1 MSVLCS
7 GYSRQCANQIHVNQ
21 DKFGG
26 LRAYDSNHSE
36 ITLAVVADGV
46 SLGYQGKYASYNTV
60 LWLLEWASQYIPTH
74 EFDIQTIA
82 REIQIQMIKYNH
94 QLNDYSDLH
103 SDKDTCCTV
112 CGVVTDGKQL
122 LIFNAGDS
130 RLYELSVNGQIRC
143 NYNADTIDTDL
154 TLNAVAT
161 NGDTEQ
167 VITLG
172 HIYIDNVKPVGEYE
186 SALQN
191 LGTFDGFYG
200 MESRTV
206 LIEGVSPDINVDR
219 CEIQLND
226 TTLKN
231 EDGGFVYDESAHT
244 ISFTIGK
251 GYTDVKPTLVDKAGN
266 INNLAMVKNVYVGGV
281 FARWWYLFVLG
292 GLAILAIPTGIIIAI
307 IRKKIRPVS
316 F

>member
-1 MSVLCS
+1 MFS
-7 GYSRQCANQIHVNQ
+7 QIRIL
-21 DKFGG
+21 K
-26 LRAYDSNHSE
+26 L
-36 ITLAVVADGV
+36 
-46 SLGYQGKYASYNTV
+46 
-60 LWLLEWASQYIPTH
+60 
-74 EFDIQTIA
+74 
-82 REIQIQMIKYNH
+82 
-94 QLNDYSDLH
+94 
-103 SDKDTCCTV
+103 
-112 CGVVTDGKQL
+112 QL
-122 LIFNAGDS
+122 L
-130 RLYELSVNGQIRC
+130 LYISQ

-206 LIEGVSPDINVDR
+206 MIEGVSPDIDVER

-231 EDGGFVYDESAHT
+231 EEGGFIYDENAHT
-244 ISFTIGK
+244 ISFTINK
-251 GYTDVKPTLVDKAGN
+251 GYTDIRTTLVDKAGN
-266 INNLAMVKNVYVGGV
+266 QNNLELVKNVYVGGV

-307 IRKKIRPVS
+307 MRKKRRPVS